1 MKIAHLIYEVCSL
14 HCKIFI
20 RSLVAIASTLN
31 TTEIGDIISDLE
43 IKHLAMFHSTQVPPC
58 ALNSKAP
65 CISTLQD
72 GTIQIPE
79 SGHIRHVASHLN
91 CPVLREKASAS
102 TNHSLSP
109 LKQCRVLSK
118 RQKPLSCGLYN

>member
-1 MKIAHLIYEVCSL
+1 
-14 HCKIFI
+14 
-20 RSLVAIASTLN
+20 
-31 TTEIGDIISDLE
+31 
-43 IKHLAMFHSTQVPPC
+43 MFHSTQVPPC
-58 ALNSKAP
+58 ALNSKAKKRLGGAP

-91 CPVLREKASAS
+91 CPVLREKASAL